1 MIRRYAIGLLALVAI
16 GFVAAPAEAG
26 GGNAGTKRSVSIK
39 TSNLTAGD
47 VCVFGLTEK
56 QATAVPP
63 VLPKSVKDA
72 QKNFGGVVIPAG
84 KAKTVKVPAGKGVLG
99 AFDVAGV
106 LSPNGAAYNLNNGA
120 STTARVDDDGAGNLV
135 VLIP

>member
-39 TSNLTAGD
+39 TSNLTAGE

-56 QATAVPP
+56 QVAAGT
-63 VLPKSVKDA
+63 LPKSVKDA
-72 QKNFGGVVIPAG
+72 QKNFGGVVIAPG
-84 KAKTVKVPAGKGVLG
+84 KSKTVKVPSGKGALG

-106 LSPNGAAYNLNNGA
+106 LAPNGAAYNLNNGA
-120 STTARVDDDGAGNLV
+120 STTARVGDDGAGNLV

>member
-47 VCVFGLTEK
+47 VCVFGMTEK
-56 QATAVPP
+56 QATANPP

-99 AFDVAGV
+99 AFDVGNV
-106 LSPNGAAYNLNNGA
+106 LDPGGAAYNLNNGA
-120 STTARVDDDGAGNLV
+120 STTARVGEDAGKLV